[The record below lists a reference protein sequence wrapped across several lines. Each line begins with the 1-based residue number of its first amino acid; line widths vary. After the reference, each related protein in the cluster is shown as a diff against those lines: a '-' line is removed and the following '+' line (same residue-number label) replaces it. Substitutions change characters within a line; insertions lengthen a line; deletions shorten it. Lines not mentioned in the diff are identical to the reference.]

1 MTVRELVRALGGNSA
16 VAEALGLS
24 AQAVTN
30 MQARD
35 VVPARHHIRLWNIAR
50 EKGVAWAPPG
60 AEQAPATTEAA

>member
-1 MTVRELVRALGGNSA
+1 MTVRELVRALGGNSV

-35 VVPARHHIRLWNIAR
+35 SVPARHHIRMWRLA
-50 EKGVAWAPPG
+50 EAKGVDWVPPG
-60 AEQAPATTEAA
+60 SEAPAATEAA